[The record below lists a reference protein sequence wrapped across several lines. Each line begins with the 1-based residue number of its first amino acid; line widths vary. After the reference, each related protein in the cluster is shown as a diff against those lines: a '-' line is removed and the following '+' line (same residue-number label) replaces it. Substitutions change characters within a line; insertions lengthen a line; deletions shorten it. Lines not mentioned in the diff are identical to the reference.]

1 MPEKITEEEINS
13 MIETCIKAV
22 NEGKHVTRE
31 QRSIFTTMLRR
42 IGKSRGITYPQ
53 SRQYFNL
60 FFTPQG
66 MLTLASD
73 LKLVTKPGHRR
84 FLAQTKMLIEIESN
98 LLSLV
103 HVFPQ
108 KFRDFIFEQTSGSIE
123 ARWNNL
129 SKLSGMNFSK
139 LLALTK
145 RADAL
150 ADQIAFRRGLGKKEE
165 LQKRQARLIL
175 LEDKFNELNEQTE
188 QEAGRIVS
196 AIKGRLAAEFAKPDI
211 RERLVS
217 ALKGAGSD
225 ASKREKEILQ
235 KYLKAHNERIVRQKP
250 IRGRIQYR

>member
-1 MPEKITEEEINS
+1 MEEISTEKINS

-22 NEGKHVTRE
+22 NEGKHVTPE
-31 QRSIFTTMLRR
+31 QRGIFTTMLRR
-42 IGKSRGITYPQ
+42 IGKSRGITYPS
-53 SRQYFNL
+53 SRQHFNL
-60 FFTPQG
+60 FYTPQG

-73 LKLVTKPGHRR
+73 LRLVTKPEHQR
-84 FLAQTKMLIEIESN
+84 FLAQTKTLIEIESN

-108 KFRDFIFEQTSGSIE
+108 KFRDFIYEQTSGTIE

-150 ADQIAFRRGLGKKEE
+150 ADQIAFKRGLGKKEE
-165 LQKRQARLIL
+165 QQKRLDL
-175 LEDKFNELNEQTE
+175 LVDKFNELNEQTE

-196 AIKGRLAAEFAKPDI
+196 AIKGRIAAQFAKPEI

-217 ALKGAGSD
+217 ALKGAGADSRR
-225 ASKREKEILQ
+225 REKEILQ
-235 KYLKAHNERIVRQKP
+235 KYLKAYEQRVPRQKP
-250 IRGRIQYR
+250 IRRRIQYK